1 MLELTREELR
11 DLTDEATIDAQDAD
25 EQQAGFVVMMGEH
38 LELPFETTVLGV
50 TVKVEKVT
58 HTETGIVADCVR
70 DGHHQPISVTD
81 LPLPD
86 PAPEGAEWIAAYRHW
101 ACRR

>member
-1 MLELTREELR
+1 M
-11 DLTDEATIDAQDAD
+11 DAQDED
-25 EQQAGFVVMMGEH
+25 EQRAGFIVMMDEH

-50 TVKVEKVT
+50 TVKVNGVA

-70 DGHHQPISVTD
+70 DGCHQPISVTD

-86 PAPEGAEWIAAYRHW
+86 PAPRGAEWIAAYRHW
-101 ACRR
+101 ATRR